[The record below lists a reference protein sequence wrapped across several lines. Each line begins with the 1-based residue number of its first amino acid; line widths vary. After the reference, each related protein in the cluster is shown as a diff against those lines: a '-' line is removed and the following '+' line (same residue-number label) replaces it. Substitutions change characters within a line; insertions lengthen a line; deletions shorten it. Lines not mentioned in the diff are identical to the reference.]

1 MRSMK
6 TLTAIALA
14 LGLAVPA
21 ALSSYAIAD
30 EVGLDANADGMIEG
44 DEWGDYRNQF
54 SAWDANQDSMIDED
68 EWNEGAQ
75 TSFGGEPGGGDDD
88 GPLFGWLDTTDD
100 NQIGE
105 DEFFSDDSFT
115 GLDDNEDGVLDQ
127 DEFGL

>member
-14 LGLAVPA
+14 LGLAAPA
-21 ALSSYAIAD
+21 ALSSFAIAD

-68 EWNEGAQ
+68 E
-75 TSFGGEPGGGDDD
+75 
-88 GPLFGWLDTTDD
+88 
-100 NQIGE
+100 
-105 DEFFSDDSFT
+105 
-115 GLDDNEDGVLDQ
+115 
-127 DEFGL
+127 